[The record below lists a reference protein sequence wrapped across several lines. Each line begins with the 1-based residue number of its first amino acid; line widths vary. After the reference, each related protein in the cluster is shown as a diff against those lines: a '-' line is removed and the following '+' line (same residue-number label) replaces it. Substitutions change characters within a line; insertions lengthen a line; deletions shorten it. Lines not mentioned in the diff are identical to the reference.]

1 MMRFIK
7 GSLKKIIF
15 SLAFF
20 CLTTFVAYCQT
31 TQPARTPEDII
42 IAGAAPVVFLQEGV
56 ITPTHESA
64 PCFTPD
70 GNTVYFAINDTIYI
84 SKMVNG
90 KWAKPG
96 VALFSRKFG
105 NWDPSLSPDGKR
117 LVFVSDRP
125 LDGMPQDSSQKND
138 HLWYMD
144 HLSGDNWSKPRHFD
158 APVNVDGFNN
168 YGPSISN
175 SGTVYFCSKGR
186 DGNKEMCG
194 YYAKRIG
201 NHYDKPKLLALNG
214 SNDIYDPCIAPDER
228 YIIFVS
234 GNDLYISYRN
244 GDEWGQGQKLGP
256 QVNNGNAN
264 HDPYVSPDG
273 KMLYYSQNHAQGIL
287 MIQINVPE
295 SNH

>member
-1 MMRFIK
+1 MQFLTKIVK
-7 GSLKKIIF
+7 GLALNFTIISCTGFAAF
-15 SLAFF
+15 S
-20 CLTTFVAYCQT
+20 QN
-31 TQPARTPEDII
+31 TQPTSLQANFINT
-42 IAGAAPVVFLQEGV
+42 GAKATVFVQEGV
-56 ITPTHESA
+56 PVPTHESA

-70 GNTVYFAINDTIYI
+70 GNTVYFAIMETIYF
-84 SKMVNG
+84 SKQDNG
-90 KWAKPG
+90 KWLKPT
-96 VALFSRKFG
+96 VAPFSKQWG
-105 NWDPSLSPDGKR
+105 NWDPSMSPDGKL

-125 LDGMPQDSSQKND
+125 LDGIPQNKTQKND

-144 HLSGDNWSKPRHFD
+144 HLSGDNWSKPRHLD
-158 APVNVDGFNN
+158 APVNLDGFNN

-186 DGNKEMCG
+186 DGNKGMCG
-194 YYAKRIG
+194 YYAKRLG
-201 NHYDKPKLLALNG
+201 NHYEKPKLLALNG
-214 SNDIYDPCIAPDER
+214 SNDIYDPCIAADER

-244 GDEWGQGQKLGP
+244 GDEWLAGQKLGP

-273 KMLYYSQNHAQGIL
+273 KMLYYSQSHAPGIL
-287 MIQINVPE
+287 MIPINVSM